1 MSDRLVDVGV
11 LEFSRN
17 VLEDPAQPGE
27 YFYELNALVPDRP
40 KKRIYLPLDICRT
53 SVNFYSKDRSGRE
66 SLLPKGVLPNETVGV
81 ANGNGA
87 TLRRQEVSSPT
98 IAAGHG
104 GGGDVFTRSP
114 SGVFHQVVRPG
125 NGPKP
130 TQNQDVEIDE
140 VAWADDFDGQDKR
153 YGYRGLVRCVSDFVA
168 EWVQETFTDMRVG
181 EVRRVIAPARLT
193 YTGKE
198 AYLEYRL
205 VAIL

>member
-53 SVNFYSKDRSGRE
+53 SVNFYTKDRNGRE
-66 SLLPKGVLPNETVGV
+66 SLLPKGVLPNETVGLT
-81 ANGNGA
+81 NGNGA

-98 IAAGHG
+98 TASGQG
-104 GGGDVFTRSP
+104 GGGDVFIRLP
-114 SGVFHQVVRPG
+114 SGVFYQVKRPG

-130 TQNQDVEIDE
+130 TRHQTVETDVI
-140 VAWADDFDGQDKR
+140 WWRDDFDGRPMSQCT
-153 YGYRGLVRCVSDFVA
+153 RGPSSRRPGWRIFASLVWLVSP
-168 EWVQETFTDMRVG
+168 VG
-181 EVRRVIAPARLT
+181 TTNAQICQV
-193 YTGKE
+193 
-198 AYLEYRL
+198 
-205 VAIL
+205 